1 MLWWHD
7 DVKQVLK
14 RDNTSA
20 IIFEDEGFEVVSRLR
35 PPGNRPCCVLNN
47 TQLAMSPLTVKFEL
61 LWQELGRGSGGQFH
75 GSPLHCVA

>member
-35 PPGNRPCCVLNN
+35 PPGNRLCCVLNN

-61 LWQELGRGSGGQFH
+61 LWQELGHGSGGQ
-75 GSPLHCVA
+75 